1 MNPIGSNSVASKVYS
16 GVQRGNT
23 NPADPA
29 RISAVAAQQPNPE
42 QSAAASTFG
51 LPKNATPRGDWVL
64 SENANPQNFEAGA
77 PRGSYLNVV
86 V

>member
-1 MNPIGSNSVASKVYS
+1 MSPIGTNSIASQVYS

-23 NPADPA
+23 GDTA
-29 RISAVAAQQPNPE
+29 R
-42 QSAAASTFG
+42 AAATSVQPANRQAAGNSFT
-51 LPKNATPRGDWVL
+51 LPNKATPRGDWVL
-64 SENANPQNFEAGA
+64 SENANPQDFETGA